1 MYLIIVNLS
10 VSFENRT
17 AGDGDCSIG
26 IVFNER
32 YSDFCSDS
40 FSSDNRISFRAI
52 VIVFRPFL
60 LPDEF
65 MGVVSAILCYV
76 VPAKQSK
83 DAAVHTRSIL
93 LCIAAHCA
101 QIYCME
107 LSCGVGFTS
116 FWTHTG
122 IHYVFSAEKGF
133 VRVTTT
139 KRVMTQ
145 EERFRERLQRRVD
158 QENDE

>member
-1 MYLIIVNLS
+1 MRAELACGHCFCRSCVHLWAQHLIIHN
-10 VSFENRT
+10 NT
-17 AGDGDCSIG
+17 
-26 IVFNER
+26 
-32 YSDFCSDS
+32 
-40 FSSDNRISFRAI
+40 
-52 VIVFRPFL
+52 
-60 LPDEF
+60 
-65 MGVVSAILCYV
+65 
-76 VPAKQSK
+76 
-83 DAAVHTRSIL
+83 
-93 LCIAAHCA
+93 